1 MKTAAVKASAKWA
14 ASPRASRRCC
24 LLATLLLALVMI
36 APRSRAAEANAAF
49 DQANQLYEEGKY
61 RDAAEAYQKLIT
73 SGTTSAAL
81 LFNLGNAEFKAGH
94 IGAAIAAYRQA
105 ERLAP
110 RDPDLTAN
118 LQFARRQVT
127 GPSLHPNW
135 LEQQLR
141 RLTTN
146 EWTLLA
152 VIPFWAWFALLM
164 ARQFRPAL
172 KPRLRTAT
180 WSLAGLVLLSGG
192 LLAVVAQRR
201 LDEHVVVVTA
211 RNAVVRYG
219 PFAESQSAFTAA
231 DGAELS
237 LLDHKDDWFQVSDGG
252 KTIGWLKTNAVA
264 VLN

>member
-1 MKTAAVKASAKWA
+1 M
-14 ASPRASRRCC
+14 
-24 LLATLLLALVMI
+24 LVMLTPLI
-36 APRSRAAEANAAF
+36 RAAEAGAAF
-49 DQANQLYEEGKY
+49 DQANRLYEEGQY

-81 LFNLGNAEFKAGH
+81 LFNLGNAEFKAGQ
-94 IGAAIAAYRQA
+94 IGAAIAAYRRA

-110 RDPDLTAN
+110 RDPDLAAN
-118 LQFARRQVT
+118 LQFARGQVT
-127 GPSLHPNW
+127 GPSRHPNW
-135 LEQQLR
+135 LQQQLH

-152 VIPFWAWFALLM
+152 VIPLWAWFALLM
-164 ARQFRPAL
+164 VRQLRPAL

-180 WSLAGLVLLSGG
+180 WSCGALTLLSCGV
-192 LLAVVAQRR
+192 LAVVVHRR
-201 LDEHVVVVTA
+201 LDEHEVVVTA
-211 RNAVVRYG
+211 RNTVVRYG

-237 LLDHKDDWFQVSDGG
+237 LLDHKADWFQVSAGG